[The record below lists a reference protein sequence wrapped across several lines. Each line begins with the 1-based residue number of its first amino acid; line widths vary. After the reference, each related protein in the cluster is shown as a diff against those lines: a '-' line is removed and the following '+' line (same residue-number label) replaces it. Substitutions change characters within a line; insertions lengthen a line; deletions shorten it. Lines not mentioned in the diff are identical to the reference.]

1 VKDFTDSYNSLIDEV
16 GDSNTKSI
24 LRAGASMVSVTEAN
38 RRSLSDIGISIGAD
52 NKLTIDEEKFKKA
65 DMGKVKTMFAD
76 NSYYGTEVKR
86 QASRAESYA
95 KSEAAKANT
104 YQKSGSYTYNYR
116 TGELYNSKI

>member
-1 VKDFTDSYNSLIDEV
+1 
-16 GDSNTKSI
+16 
-24 LRAGASMVSVTEAN
+24 
-38 RRSLSDIGISIGAD
+38 
-52 NKLTIDEEKFKKA
+52 
-65 DMGKVKTMFAD
+65 MGKVKTMFAD